1 MHNERTTT
9 RTTRAAKGKTVALA
23 VALAATAAT
32 AATALSGIA
41 PASAATVTAEHVVV
55 IGIDGALLDRIAAAD
70 APNLDA
76 MIASGYSSKTSLYA
90 SPMAQTLSGPGWA
103 TNLTGVWPD
112 KHRVLSNS
120 WGTATGLAQY
130 PDFLT
135 RLERANSALTTYADA
150 SWNPI
155 VDGSVGTPLV
165 QTVDQRYA
173 ASSDADAAANAVST
187 LRNTGPN
194 ASFVHFDDVD
204 HAGHSYGAASQQ
216 YLDAIAEVDGYVGQ
230 LRSAVQSRPTYS
242 SERWSFIVTADHGHT
257 DAGGHGGSTPAERS
271 AFVLKTG
278 PGITKQTP
286 AIRPKN
292 VDIAADVLATFGVAR
307 PADLDGRPLAT
318 ASTDPFDTMVGA
330 LRPRVDETGIP
341 ASTLG
346 WTHSMPSGWSVDNTG
361 MGTGGVTEWAGWSL
375 TTDEFWTQSQR
386 DQSRE
391 TNVRE
396 RGVFAVADSDEWAD
410 KTHTGTFNSRIT
422 SQPYSVAGKTSAT
435 VSFGNHYRQDG
446 TQHATV
452 LVSFDGGAFRQV
464 ASYGSDQIAQTASV
478 PVIVPAGAK
487 QVRVQWAL
495 TDADNAWYWAI
506 DDPQVR

>member
-1 MHNERTTT
+1 MRIPRTIPI
-9 RTTRAAKGKTVALA
+9 AATAIALA
-23 VALAATAAT
+23 ASGLATGIAAAPAATAAT
-32 AATALSGIA
+32 PAAAA
-41 PASAATVTAEHVVV
+41 AASSEHVVV
-55 IGIDGALLDRIAAAD
+55 IGIDGALFDRIAAAD

-76 MIASGYSSKTSLYA
+76 MIASGYSSKTWLYA
-90 SPMAQTLSGPGWA
+90 APMAQTLSGPGWA

-112 KHRVLSNS
+112 KHKVLSNT
-120 WGTATGLAQY
+120 WGTTSDITKY

-165 QTVDQRYA
+165 GTVDERYA
-173 ASSDADAAANAVST
+173 ATSDADAAADAVST
-187 LRNTGPN
+187 LRSTGPN

-216 YLDAIAEVDGYVGQ
+216 YLDAISEVDGYVGQ
-230 LRSAVQSRPTYS
+230 LRAAVQARTTYS
-242 SERWSFIVTADHGHT
+242 SEQWSFIVTADHGHT

-271 AFVLKTG
+271 AFIIKTG

-307 PADLDGRPLAT
+307 PAELDGRPLAT

-330 LRPRVDETGIP
+330 LKPRVDETGIP

-346 WTHSMPSGWSVDNTG
+346 WTKSMPTGWSVDNTG
-361 MGTGGVTEWAGWSL
+361 MGTGGVTEWAGWTL
-375 TTDEFWTQSQR
+375 TDDDFWTQSQR
-386 DQSRE
+386 DQTRE
-391 TNVRE
+391 ANVRE

-410 KTHTGTFNSRIT
+410 KTHTGTFSSRIT

-435 VSFGNHYRQDG
+435 VSFGNHYRQEG
-446 TQHATV
+446 AQQATV

-464 ASYGSDQIAQTASV
+464 ASYTTDQIAQVASV
-478 PVIVPAGAK
+478 PVTVPSGAK

-495 TDADNAWYWAI
+495 TNADNDWYWAI
-506 DDPQVR
+506 DEPQVR